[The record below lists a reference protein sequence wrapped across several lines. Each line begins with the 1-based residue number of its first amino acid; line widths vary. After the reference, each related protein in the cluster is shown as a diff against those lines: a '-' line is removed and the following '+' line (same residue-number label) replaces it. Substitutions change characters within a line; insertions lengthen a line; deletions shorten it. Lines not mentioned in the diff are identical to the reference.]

1 MQPLPIN
8 VEVDIPNVEEI
19 LINASEASPTIVEN
33 STVFDKRKK
42 TYWNTLT
49 NYWETKDTTAATTP
63 GQIKNGN
70 QNIMRI
76 RSKSSVNLYEMEKE
90 NKIKNEDNPNGSQ
103 DISTL
108 SDKLIESEKDLVL
121 NDNNLRSDTKF
132 TQKIGEFLDPSNYYS
147 TFDRRPSND
156 IEVEDEKNK
165 SLMRKRSTTDTTVIK
180 NGITTSRKPII
191 GSKQTTESNSE
202 IFPAKEIAKQLC
214 IIDSGLFKKI
224 QRSEFASL
232 KWTGSEKL
240 EKAPHIVE
248 MTGAFNDISGWV
260 ANEILSAASSQKRL
274 EKIVYYIHVA
284 KNCVDF
290 GNFNGMYT
298 ILGGLQCTPVFRL
311 EKTWELLEKFYK
323 KEKALMDKLNE
334 ISSHDRNSE
343 MYRKK
348 LTASKKP
355 CIPYL
360 GIFLADLTFLNEA
373 LKKEMNEA
381 RTQAVNDR
389 KLVISNLLDEI
400 EVYQQSCI
408 FPFEFIPNIIST
420 IVSRKFDQKLEK
432 TLYELSYKVEEKGS
446 KSKGE
451 STPQSVSLKG
461 GELGGNWLGSIFGF
475 QYSSNKELLPLTPNT
490 SKALPKLKGSS
501 KSFVGNETEAE
512 SPTTNHPITDHSRK
526 FRGVLKQLS
535 SVRFLADGDEEQ
547 ESYGHQRSKSSEPYI
562 FKKQES
568 ESNTDRGG
576 RIRSDPSI
584 PDVSGINNDQN
595 VNIEKKNSLL
605 TSEEELLPDF
615 SEEDAS
621 ESGSEEGEDENIDAI
636 VSKSI
641 PNLNEEIFGMH
652 GFLYVTFD
660 KSTDEKKKW
669 KKRWGRLEG
678 HVLVLTKISRNRRF
692 RPQNLKVN
700 TSTSI
705 QNLNEFNPKREKL
718 KPLELKSKKEHM
730 KISLFSSSVD
740 LNEKKFSTSP
750 TPTAAHSSQYLCTS
764 PTSAKSTN
772 FLNSIPLT
780 NAKEATGSLD
790 TNSKYEDGEEVEQH
804 QQKGDRQQ
812 TFKKNWSENMR
823 NKIISSFDSLK
834 SPVASKEQHTLIPL
848 NVEAVPVSTSTA
860 TPTTKYLLQVECKD
874 EFIPASGYLMEENS
888 NSTLAHTTDP
898 PSLLTSLRQ
907 RISNLIEPTIEVAS
921 DEEDNSNYNFDEDEC
936 KIFKTSIIPC
946 VMLLFGVLLIGLA
959 AWPLL
964 PHEETVSDLKLDQGE
979 RSLIEIS
986 PYWFKSVKLKMETK
1000 NSDLQDKP
1008 LLIYLMHQK
1017 PLVTKTTTIYRR
1029 ICPILD
1035 RKNYYSVSHWELFST
1050 SKMYLNWN
1058 IYDGS
1063 ENEPFS
1069 EKPSF
1074 NIIVLQ
1080 SQEAFNLWL
1089 NWGMAPE
1096 ETIVYQQKNTTFG
1109 KSLEINFFQ
1118 KDDYYLIYSLFN
1130 KDTKISN
1137 SEVQI
1142 LIKGPTYSE
1151 IDPIPIS
1158 KCVLANVKDECNF
1171 DLPEWA
1177 ITTFVLL
1184 NSPSNLK
1191 GKNLK
1196 TLNDLET
1203 ADDNILPLF
1212 GSQRKSLSDYRISIS
1227 DGMGMDYSPAFKV
1240 SYTTVSRSSVFS
1252 TWWPLWFLVA
1262 IFALATG
1269 LFATLAILG
1278 CTCSLL
1284 SYLGSK
1290 ICPSYFGDETDEELE
1305 PLLDYNGYGTLPAD
1319 FEPLPL
1325 YIPSPIPTASTLQND
1340 EIAESITLDV
1350 DPPDFV
1356 AYIKNN
1362 GCSTIPLNGGTEIDT
1377 CSLESEVAYPSS
1389 PPPQY

>member
-1 MQPLPIN
+1 MELQPQ
-8 VEVDIPNVEEI
+8 
-19 LINASEASPTIVEN
+19 EN
-33 STVFDKRKK
+33 
-42 TYWNTLT
+42 
-49 NYWETKDTTAATTP
+49 
-63 GQIKNGN
+63 
-70 QNIMRI
+70 
-76 RSKSSVNLYEMEKE
+76 
-90 NKIKNEDNPNGSQ
+90 
-103 DISTL
+103 
-108 SDKLIESEKDLVL
+108 
-121 NDNNLRSDTKF
+121 
-132 TQKIGEFLDPSNYYS
+132 
-147 TFDRRPSND
+147 
-156 IEVEDEKNK
+156 
-165 SLMRKRSTTDTTVIK
+165 
-180 NGITTSRKPII
+180 
-191 GSKQTTESNSE
+191 KQTTESNSE

-501 KSFVGNETEAE
+501 KSFVSNETEAE

-568 ESNTDRGG
+568 ESNADRGG

-1069 EKPSF
+1069 
-1074 NIIVLQ
+1074 
-1080 SQEAFNLWL
+1080 
-1089 NWGMAPE
+1089 
-1096 ETIVYQQKNTTFG
+1096 
-1109 KSLEINFFQ
+1109 
-1118 KDDYYLIYSLFN
+1118 
-1130 KDTKISN
+1130 
-1137 SEVQI
+1137 
-1142 LIKGPTYSE
+1142 GPTYSE

-1240 SYTTVSRSSVFS
+1240 SYTTVSRYCVLQSIESKN
-1252 TWWPLWFLVA
+1252 FLEVLYFLLGGHYVA

-1290 ICPSYFGDETDEELE
+1290 ICPSYFGDETNEELE

-1340 EIAESITLDV
+1340 EITESITLDV